1 MTMPS
6 IGAVV
11 RCSDLVAGVYGT
23 VACLLNGLAPADAVA
38 IVADPSTPATAEP
51 WLGCVRGRPP
61 VAFPSRRVNVSGC
74 KLECRARRSRDGG
87 FRHLRRIGR
96 VAGPVGTRRHDA
108 ADVFEPSTAVV
119 TTGIEWIGPGTR
131 HTFTE
136 APGCSPFDI
145 LADPIAVHVSSL
157 FRWPLWKASAGFDE
171 TMPALE
177 YTDFWLRLIGG
188 GGAAV
193 AERAPLLRRRVHARA
208 LYRRSWLTGEYR
220 PAVQA
225 LFERHWKLVAS
236 VPSALLKRK
245 ERTVIREHLRHEG
258 NRARLHGA
266 EAEIERLRARRA
278 EALADVP
285 ADWKSVIDFGALA
298 RTTPL
303 SHDWGYE
310 RGTPADRPIIERYLA
325 ANASDIRG
333 TVLEVQ
339 ENDYTRRFGG
349 ARVERSDVLDLDIA
363 NPRATMIGDLRGL
376 DHVASATY
384 DCIILTQTLHVIDEI
399 PAVIRECHR
408 LLKDDGVLLV
418 TVPCAS
424 RVCLEVRARRGLLE
438 ADRGRGP
445 TLVR

>member
-1 MTMPS
+1 M
-6 IGAVV
+6 
-11 RCSDLVAGVYGT
+11 
-23 VACLLNGLAPADAVA
+23 
-38 IVADPSTPATAEP
+38 
-51 WLGCVRGRPP
+51 
-61 VAFPSRRVNVSGC
+61 
-74 KLECRARRSRDGG
+74 
-87 FRHLRRIGR
+87 
-96 VAGPVGTRRHDA
+96 
-108 ADVFEPSTAVV
+108 
-119 TTGIEWIGPGTR
+119 
-131 HTFTE
+131 
-136 APGCSPFDI
+136 
-145 LADPIAVHVSSL
+145 
-157 FRWPLWKASAGFDE
+157 
-171 TMPALE
+171 
-177 YTDFWLRLIGG
+177 
-188 GGAAV
+188 
-193 AERAPLLRRRVHARA
+193 
-208 LYRRSWLTGEYR
+208 
-220 PAVQA
+220 
-225 LFERHWKLVAS
+225 
-236 VPSALLKRK
+236 
-245 ERTVIREHLRHEG
+245 IREHLRHEG
-258 NRARLHGA
+258 NQARLHGA

-310 RGTPADRPIIERYLA
+310 RGTPADRPIVERYLA

-424 RVCLEVRARRGLLE
+424 RVCLEYGPDADYWRLTEAGVRRLFAEVFPVSAIGTTGFGNSLLNAAFGFGLASEDLPPGAYESSDPYFPILIGIRAVKNAESGVGRSLPHRQAGSRGVVLMYHRVGASGIDPHRLSVSESTFSAQLEWLRTRCSVIPLE
-438 ADRGRGP
+438 ALAGGGPDRAIAVTFDDG
-445 TLVR
+445 